1 MLTNKGLETRRKNKL
16 GYTVLIQVN
25 DITGLPQAQL
35 VIGSIADIEINYIQ
49 YNATAYETLDEAIIG
64 LTAAEK
70 RMERYYVYE

>member
-1 MLTNKGLETRRKNKL
+1 MFTNKGLETRRKNKL

-64 LTAAEK
+64 LKAAEK